1 MRKKEQMFWLA
12 SRSRMWRI
20 PLCMAAFSL
29 LPSAYSFAS
38 AENPATETVLA
49 VNSVQQ
55 QRTVK
60 GIVIDANG
68 EAVIGANVK
77 EPGST
82 TGTITDMNGEFSLSV
97 GPKATLEISFIGY
110 TTQKV
115 NVGASNTVKVILKE
129 DTKVLDEVVITGFGM
144 SQKKA
149 TLTGAVAAIA
159 STDIE
164 RSNATTASGALVGK
178 IAGIN
183 TRQNDGRPG
192 ASTQLQI
199 RNMGAPL
206 YVIDG
211 VVSDDGQFNNMDF
224 NDIESIS
231 ILKDASAAIYGVRAA
246 NGVVVVTSKK
256 GQRNS
261 KNSVSINAY
270 YGWQHNS
277 RYVQPA
283 KTKDY
288 VNAYVSAET
297 WAKKADN
304 DRRYNK
310 EEYAKWMAGTEKN
323 YQGFDWSDY
332 IWITAPQSYISAN
345 LSGGTDKANY
355 YVAVSHID
363 QEATVRGYGGFRRT
377 NAQMNIDMNISDR
390 FKIGATMN
398 GRIEDRHHPGV
409 PGADDTWLPR
419 FATMKNQPTKR
430 PYANDNPLY
439 PQLVSDQKETNFALL
454 NYDTSGKVSDV
465 WRVLQMQTTAEYEIL
480 KGLKAKGMLGYY
492 YAYNE
497 LDNQEYTFKLY
508 GYNEKTG
515 EYYETAAMDNPYR
528 ERNREKVEDQF
539 ANFQLNF
546 DRRFGNHSIN
556 AVASFEATQRKRPKS
571 WVHSVPVANG
581 MDLIRFKE
589 IVEYNDTGNNTEA
602 RMGWLGRINYSF
614 ADRYLIELIG
624 RWDGSWKFK
633 PENRW
638 GFFPAV
644 SLGWRVS
651 EEAFFKEA
659 LPMVDNFKIRGS
671 FGKVGDEGVTG
682 YSDDDE
688 KNGKYRAY
696 QYLMGYRYP
705 SGNYVLGTGGLT
717 NGAKDRGMP
726 NLALTWY
733 ESKTTNVGFEASVLS
748 GLINVEFDYFVRK
761 RSGLLTK
768 RQLTLPTTFGQELP
782 VENLNSDRN
791 QGFEIVLGHRHKIG
805 DFTYDVKGN
814 FSTTRIYNEHVERA
828 ASANMYDDWRN
839 NNNDRY
845 KDIQWGKVCIGQFQS
860 YEEILNSP
868 IQDNNG
874 NKSLMPGDLKFQD
887 WNNDGIIDGKD
898 DQPIGHGNTPRLY
911 YGLNLYGEY
920 KGFDLTLFFQGAAG
934 HEVFTTGD
942 FMAPFIQQ
950 GLGNGITLNLDH
962 WHREDPSDMSSEWI
976 PGYMPALRPT
986 GFSANS
992 GTNTWTRQKANYLR
1006 LKTIELGYTFP
1017 KKWMQR
1023 AGIENLRIYVN
1034 SFNTATI
1041 TSREGIMKYM
1051 DPENKDGMFRYYP
1064 QMKTFNF
1071 GVNLTF

>member
-211 VVSDDGQFNNMDF
+211 VVSDDGQFNHMDF

-409 PGADDTWLPR
+409 PGGDDTWLPR

-465 WRVLQMQTTAEYEIL
+465 WRVIQMQTTAEYEIL
-480 KGLKAKGMLGYY
+480 KGLKAKGMPGIKISNLLMV
-492 YAYNE
+492 AAENE
-497 LDNQEYTFKLY
+497 DL
-508 GYNEKTG
+508 
-515 EYYETAAMDNPYR
+515 
-528 ERNREKVEDQF
+528 V
-539 ANFQLNF
+539 
-546 DRRFGNHSIN
+546 
-556 AVASFEATQRKRPKS
+556 
-571 WVHSVPVANG
+571 
-581 MDLIRFKE
+581 MDLVQGSGITCFCVMRTTKKTAFLLYRKAKL
-589 IVEYNDTGNNTEA
+589 EA
-602 RMGWLGRINYSF
+602 YI
-614 ADRYLIELIG
+614 
-624 RWDGSWKFK
+624 FK
-633 PENRW
+633 PEVQQLLRKLGYEDFSLENVLHSFRKKYQAHMNQGKQFPHEMGLLLGYPVEDVV
-638 GFFPAV
+638 GFM
-644 SLGWRVS
+644 
-651 EEAFFKEA
+651 E
-659 LPMVDNFKIRGS
+659 N
-671 FGKVGDEGVTG
+671 
-682 YSDDDE
+682 
-688 KNGKYRAY
+688 NGKN
-696 QYLMGYRYP
+696 YLYSGYWKVYADVPAKKHIFTRYDEARET
-705 SGNYVLGTGGLT
+705 LIRL
-717 NGAKDRGMP
+717 
-726 NLALTWY
+726 LA
-733 ESKTTNVGFEASVLS
+733 NDIGIR
-748 GLINVEFDYFVRK
+748 LI
-761 RSGLLTK
+761 
-768 RQLTLPTTFGQELP
+768 
-782 VENLNSDRN
+782 
-791 QGFEIVLGHRHKIG
+791 FEIYRDESIK
-805 DFTYDVKGN
+805 
-814 FSTTRIYNEHVERA
+814 
-828 ASANMYDDWRN
+828 
-839 NNNDRY
+839 
-845 KDIQWGKVCIGQFQS
+845 
-860 YEEILNSP
+860 EI
-868 IQDNNG
+868 
-874 NKSLMPGDLKFQD
+874 
-887 WNNDGIIDGKD
+887 
-898 DQPIGHGNTPRLY
+898 
-911 YGLNLYGEY
+911 
-920 KGFDLTLFFQGAAG
+920 A
-934 HEVFTTGD
+934 V
-942 FMAPFIQQ
+942 
-950 GLGNGITLNLDH
+950 
-962 WHREDPSDMSSEWI
+962 
-976 PGYMPALRPT
+976 
-986 GFSANS
+986 
-992 GTNTWTRQKANYLR
+992 
-1006 LKTIELGYTFP
+1006 
-1017 KKWMQR
+1017 
-1023 AGIENLRIYVN
+1023 
-1034 SFNTATI
+1034 
-1041 TSREGIMKYM
+1041 
-1051 DPENKDGMFRYYP
+1051 
-1064 QMKTFNF
+1064 
-1071 GVNLTF
+1071 

>member
-211 VVSDDGQFNNMDF
+211 VVSDDGQFNHMDF

-409 PGADDTWLPR
+409 PGGDDTWLPR

-465 WRVLQMQTTAEYEIL
+465 WRVIQMQTTAEYEIL
-480 KGLKAKGMLGYY
+480 KGLKAKAKMSYDFRNYKNKNFNPKDPYTYEPTESGEIVKAEVGSTVGKLNQEMGNNITKDMQFSLNYTRTFGKHDISAMAMYQATNPSYEWMTGFREFMINSLPVLNAGNDLKQNNGGTEGSSLVMALIGRVNYAYANKYMIEGVLRYDGSSTFAPDKRWSTFPSVSIGWRISEESFFKENISFISNFKLRASYGVVGDQGGFSPFQYLEGYY
-492 YAYNE
+492 Y
-497 LDNQEYTFKLY
+497 
-508 GYNEKTG
+508 
-515 EYYETAAMDNPYR
+515 P
-528 ERNREKVEDQF
+528 
-539 ANFQLNF
+539 
-546 DRRFGNHSIN
+546 S
-556 AVASFEATQRKRPKS
+556 
-571 WVHSVPVANG
+571 
-581 MDLIRFKE
+581 
-589 IVEYNDTGNNTEA
+589 
-602 RMGWLGRINYSF
+602 
-614 ADRYLIELIG
+614 
-624 RWDGSWKFK
+624 
-633 PENRW
+633 
-638 GFFPAV
+638 
-644 SLGWRVS
+644 
-651 EEAFFKEA
+651 
-659 LPMVDNFKIRGS
+659 
-671 FGKVGDEGVTG
+671 
-682 YSDDDE
+682 
-688 KNGKYRAY
+688 GKY
-696 QYLMGYRYP
+696 LFTENVTTIGLSS
-705 SGNYVLGTGGLT
+705 SGIANP
-717 NGAKDRGMP
+717 D
-726 NLALTWY
+726 LTWF
-733 ESKTTNVGFEASVLS
+733 ESKIANIGFELS
-748 GLINVEFDYFVRK
+748 ILNGLFTAEFDMFRRD
-761 RSGLLTK
+761 RSGLMA
-768 RQLTLPTTFGQELP
+768 RRNFTLPTSFGTELP
-782 VENLNSDRN
+782 EENLNSDMTR
-791 QGFEIVLGHRHKIG
+791 GFELVLGHNNTIG
-805 DFTYDVKGN
+805 DFTYGVKSN
-814 FSTTRIYNEHVERA
+814 ATITRSRNKYVERA
-828 ASANMYDDWRN
+828 PDSNKYTNWRN
-839 NNNDRY
+839 NSNDRN
-845 KDIQWGKVCIGQFQS
+845 KDLTWGYTMIGQFRD

-868 IQDNNG
+868 VQDSNG
-874 NKSLMPGDLKFQD
+874 NKSLLPGDFKYKDLNGD
-887 WNNDGIIDGKD
+887 NIIDD
-898 DQPIGHGNTPRLY
+898 NDVSVIGLGNTPFIY
-911 YGLNLYGEY
+911 FGLNLTAAW
-920 KGFDLTLFFQGAAG
+920 KGFDVNVLFQGAGG
-934 HEVFTTGD
+934 HKIQLGSAFYQS
-942 FMAPFIQQ
+942 FMNE
-950 GLGNGITLNLDH
+950 GNSNGMAI
-962 WHREDPSDMSSEWI
+962 WIERSHRVDSKDPASEWI
-976 PGYMPALRPT
+976 IGKLPPVRKA
-986 GFSANS
+986 GFANNEKVNS
-992 GTNTWTRQKANYLR
+992 YYLLDADYLR
-1006 LKTIELGYTFP
+1006 LKNLEIGYTVP
-1017 KKWMQR
+1017 KGLTSKIGVDKIR
-1023 AGIENLRIYVN
+1023 VFFNGSNLLT
-1034 SFNTATI
+1034 FTK
-1041 TSREGIMKYM
+1041 GWLMKNI
-1051 DPENKDGMFRYYP
+1051 DPENNNSNAWYYP
-1064 QMKTFNF
+1064 QAKMYNF
-1071 GVNLTF
+1071 GLSLSF